1 MVTCQRNFH
10 YFKLF
15 RLSTNLPFHHSKLA
29 DIQAELAHGFVIGQS
44 DENRQAEAEEDVD
57 IDEVRSQLEQA
68 ADIGE
73 QADILHFL
81 HMSRCKVFVFV
92 LVKKLNNSTKV
103 PQSCNLGS
111 FHSPSLGI
119 KRDTNL
125 VG

>member
-1 MVTCQRNFH
+1 M
-10 YFKLF
+10 
-15 RLSTNLPFHHSKLA
+15 
-29 DIQAELAHGFVIGQS
+29 IGQS

-81 HMSRCKVFVFV
+81 HMSRCKAFVFV